1 MNDVTVHKATKTEL
15 VSRKAKLED
24 GKAYL
29 LESEIEQLDKEHFKE
44 RDEFRQIDWN

>member
-29 LESEIEQLDKEHFKE
+29 LESEIE
-44 RDEFRQIDWN
+44 